1 MGYSLGL
8 FNLQARRQNQLLVDA
23 LYAKA
28 VAQARLP
35 IFYQAGAV
43 PDSLDGRF
51 DLLVLHM
58 FLLLHR
64 LGGESDRTRKLAQSL
79 FDLMFADMDQSL
91 REMGVS
97 DMSVGKRVKEM
108 ARAFYGR
115 IDAYERAMADGKQLQ
130 EALTRNLYRGAEV
143 SPAVLASMASYMQAQ
158 VVKLAGL
165 PLETITAA
173 DIPCFEVWEGA

>member
-1 MGYSLGL
+1 MGFFDLG
-8 FNLQARRQNQLLVDA
+8 QRREKRLVVDA

-28 VAQARLP
+28 VAQARQP
-35 IFYQAGAV
+35 VFYSDAAV
-43 PDSLDGRF
+43 PDSVDGRF

-64 LGGESDRTRKLAQSL
+64 LGAEGATMRGLAQAL
-79 FDLMFADMDQSL
+79 FDLMFDDMDRSL

-115 IDAYERAMADGKQLQ
+115 IDAYEPALSDLAKLEIALQ
-130 EALTRNLYRGAEV
+130 RNLYRGADVPGETLTAMAKYV
-143 SPAVLASMASYMQAQ
+143 QSQASALAALDLAVITSPDGGCFAPAVL
-158 VVKLAGL
+158 G
-165 PLETITAA
+165 
-173 DIPCFEVWEGA
+173 

>member
-1 MGYSLGL
+1 MAL
-8 FNLQARRQNQLLVDA
+8 FSRSRRRLRQQQVDH

-28 VAQARLP
+28 VAQARQP
-35 IFYQAGAV
+35 WFYRDLDV
-43 PDSLDGRF
+43 PDSVDGRF

-64 LGGESDRTRKLAQSL
+64 LGGEGPATRALAQAL

-97 DMSVGKRVKEM
+97 DMAVGKRVKEM

-115 IDAYERAMADGKQLQ
+115 IDAYEPVLADPAGLK
-130 EALTRNLYRGAEV
+130 EALARNLYRGLPVADDK
-143 SPAVLASMASYMQAQ
+143 LARLATYVQVQVAALAASD
-158 VVKLAGL
+158 LAGL
-165 PLETITAA
+165 TTA
-173 DIPCFEVWEGA
+173 DGAAFAAPEAA